1 MKRLKLLFQH
11 RHNQTKHMTYMI
23 ETIKYWYFLLQTS
36 KRDSERNSEWI
47 FMKRWQCPIYYG
59 TIETLFWL
67 EKCLFLWV
75 SSLLLINKKYTIHFR
90 RELENDQKNND
101 ILFNL
106 IRQSFQEYYCIIII
120 SYMYST
126 TKHEILQISNHNLLC
141 SLDPP
146 NQGWLFW
153 VVGPKIIN
161 DTEYNWLHIT
171 RYVFG

>member
-36 KRDSERNSEWI
+36 ERDSERNSERI

-90 RELENDQKNND
+90 RELENDQKKQWYHIQLNQTKVSRV
-101 ILFNL
+101 LL
-106 IRQSFQEYYCIIII
+106 YHHHII
-120 SYMYST
+120 
-126 TKHEILQISNHNLLC
+126 
-141 SLDPP
+141 
-146 NQGWLFW
+146 
-153 VVGPKIIN
+153 
-161 DTEYNWLHIT
+161 
-171 RYVFG
+171 YVFNYKAWNITNKQSQFTMQFGPA